1 MLYGIAPFEGITVGR
16 DPRSPVSW
24 DLHARHGSFAYTGT
38 LTSVTYAPG
47 ASAPDAPDNLF
58 TMLREM
64 GAAFE

>member
-1 MLYGIAPFEGITVGR
+1 MCIR
-16 DPRSPVSW
+16 DS
-24 DLHARHGSFAYTGT
+24 AYTGT